1 MKRRFVFAM
10 SLLAGLL
17 CNALTQ
23 AAHAQGL
30 KEKIVGAWT
39 LAEGSEVFADGKKVI
54 PWSKGSLIVSNGHV
68 SFFVLPKDRSKTD
81 SVRAP
86 AGPMV
91 AWYGAYTVDEGANTV
106 TVKIEGASSPAF
118 EGATRVQTVTF
129 NGDTM
134 TMTAS
139 KVETPEGPI
148 TPVNVWKK
156 AN

>member
-1 MKRRFVFAM
+1 MHKCSVFAT

-17 CNALTQ
+17 SSALTQ
-23 AAHAQGL
+23 AALAQSL
-30 KEKIVGAWT
+30 KDKIAGAWT
-39 LAEGSEVFADGKKVI
+39 LTEGSEVFADGKKVV

-68 SFFVLPKDRSKTD
+68 SFFVLPKERSKTD

-106 TVKIEGASSPAF
+106 SVKIEGASSPAF

-139 KVETPEGPI
+139 KVDTPEGPI